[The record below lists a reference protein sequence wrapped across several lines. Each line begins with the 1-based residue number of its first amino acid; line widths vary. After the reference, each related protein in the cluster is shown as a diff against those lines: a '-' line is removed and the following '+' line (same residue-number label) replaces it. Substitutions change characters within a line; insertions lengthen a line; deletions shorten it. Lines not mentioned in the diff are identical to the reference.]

1 MTATATWA
9 RGARTI
15 SGPPRGR
22 RALDVIVFTAVTF
35 VGLARVPESFFGD
48 QALNALMGKVIASG
62 GAPYADLWDLKHPG
76 VFFFFAAGGMLFGFD
91 EVGIHLFELLW
102 MLVTALAVRVM
113 AGRWFT
119 GACDRTPSVGGA
131 SAASR

>member
-1 MTATATWA
+1 
-9 RGARTI
+9 
-15 SGPPRGR
+15 
-22 RALDVIVFTAVTF
+22 
-35 VGLARVPESFFGD
+35 VPESFFGD